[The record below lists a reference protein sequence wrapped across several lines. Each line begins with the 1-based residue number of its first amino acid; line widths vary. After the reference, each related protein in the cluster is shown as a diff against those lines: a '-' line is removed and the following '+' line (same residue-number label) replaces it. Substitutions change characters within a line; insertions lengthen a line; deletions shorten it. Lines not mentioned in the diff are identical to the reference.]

1 MSQLEFNT
9 ENTTN
14 RETLFAD
21 VILPVPIPRMFT
33 YRVPFEL
40 NELVKIGCRVIVQ
53 FGRRKILTGIIGHL
67 HNRPPEKYEAKYLL
81 EQLDEDAVMP
91 VITIRL
97 LQWISEYYM
106 CTLGEVLNVGL
117 PAGLKLNSES
127 KIQMNPD
134 FDWEGSEYD
143 FSEKEQFILAA
154 LKGGST
160 LSYSEAGKVIQ
171 QKSIYKTLKSLVAK
185 SAILI
190 FEEVK
195 DKYKPK
201 KEPRIRISN
210 RYLDNIQELF
220 ETLSSKPKQEA
231 ILLYYL
237 QQVSVFEHKKLN
249 EGGILKSQF
258 KSEGLSESSLN
269 TLVKKGILEKFEV
282 VVSRFETTESDKR
295 SITLSQK
302 QQQIK
307 HTILSAFKKND
318 TVLFHGVTGSGK
330 TEVYVE
336 LIEDALEGGSQVL
349 YLLPE
354 IALTTQIVA
363 RLKKVFGNQLGVYH
377 SKFSDNERV
386 EVWRGIL
393 DGSFQVVIGVRSSI
407 FLPFDNLGL
416 IIIDEEHES
425 SYKQYDPAP
434 RYNARDAGLVLAH
447 MHHAK
452 VLMGSATPSVES
464 YYNALQGKYQLVE
477 LSERYGNGKLP
488 DFHIADMIKAR
499 KKKQLKGEFSL
510 DLVEA
515 IGSALANHE
524 QVILFQ
530 NRRGYSPYIS
540 CDNCGWI
547 PQCENCAVS
556 LTYHQYKNELVCHYC
571 GYKEPP
577 PRDCEACGS
586 TDLRTMGFGT
596 EKLEE
601 ELQLLFPKASVQRM
615 DLDTTRNKYSYE
627 TIIGDFE
634 KGDIDILVGTQM
646 ISKGL
651 DFDNVSLVGIF
662 DLDRMLHFPDF
673 RSFERTFQ
681 LTTQVSGRAG
691 RKDTKGKVIIQV
703 RNTESEL
710 LKQIT
715 SHDYHGFY
723 QSEIFERKAHLYP
736 PFTRLINVTIKNK
749 DKNLSQLTAQKISN
763 LLRDQLGGKR
773 VLGPEEP
780 IISKIRKEYLMNLT
794 IKIER
799 KGVDIGKVKSIIQNS
814 CLEVLNDKQLKS
826 SKIIFNVDPV

>member
-14 RETLFAD
+14 KKTLFAD

-40 NELVKIGCRVIVQ
+40 NEFVKVGCRVIVQ
-53 FGRRKILTGIIGHL
+53 FGRRKILTGIIGDL
-67 HNRPPEKYEAKYLL
+67 HDRPPEKYEAKYLL
-81 EQLDEDAVMP
+81 EQLDEQAVMP
-91 VITIRL
+91 AITIRL
-97 LQWISEYYM
+97 LQWMSEYYM
-106 CTLGEVLNVGL
+106 CTLGEVLNIAL

-134 FDWEGSEYD
+134 FDWEDSEYD
-143 FSEKEQFILAA
+143 FSEKEQFILVA

-160 LSYSEAGKVIQ
+160 LSYSEAGKLIQ
-171 QKSIYKTLKSLVAK
+171 QKSIYKVLKSLVAK

-201 KEPRIRISN
+201 KETRIRIT
-210 RYLDNIQELF
+210 RGYLDNMQALF
-220 ETLSSKPKQEA
+220 ETLKAKPKQEA

-237 QQVSVFEHKKLN
+237 QHCPVFENKQLN
-249 EGGILKSQF
+249 EAGVLKSTF
-258 KSEGLSESSLN
+258 KSNGLSGSSLN
-269 TLVKKGILEKFEV
+269 TLLKKEILESFEV
-282 VVSRFETTESDKR
+282 IISRFRTTKTDKR
-295 SITLSQK
+295 AVTLSREQHHVK
-302 QQQIK
+302 QS
-307 HTILSAFKKND
+307 ILEAFEANS
-318 TVLFHGVTGSGK
+318 TVLFHGITGSGK
-330 TEVYVE
+330 TEVYIE
-336 LIEDALEGGSQVL
+336 LIEDALAGGSQVL

-354 IALTTQIVA
+354 IALTTQIVT
-363 RLKKVFGNQLGVYH
+363 RLEKVFGDKLGVYH

-386 EVWRGIL
+386 EVWRGVV
-393 DGSFQVVIGVRSSI
+393 DGTFQVVVGVRSSV

-416 IIIDEEHES
+416 IVVDEEHES

-434 RYNARDAGLVLAH
+434 RYNARDTALVLAT

-452 VLMGSATPSVES
+452 VVLGSATPAVES
-464 YYNALQGKYQLVE
+464 YHNALEGKYQLVE
-477 LSERYGNGKLP
+477 LNERYGEGKLP
-488 DFHIADMIKAR
+488 EFHIADIIKAR
-499 KKKQLKGEFSL
+499 KKKRLKGEFSME
-510 DLVEA
+510 LVDA
-515 IGSALANHE
+515 IKSTLANRK

-540 CDNCGWI
+540 CENCGWI

-556 LTYHQYKNELVCHYC
+556 LTYHQYRNELVCHYC

-577 PRDCEACGS
+577 TKECEACGS
-586 TDLRTMGFGT
+586 TELKTVGFGT

-601 ELQLLFPKASVQRM
+601 ELQLLFPKARIQRM

-646 ISKGL
+646 VSKGL
-651 DFDNVSLVGIF
+651 DFENVNLVGVF

-691 RKDTKGKVIIQV
+691 RKGTKGQVIIQV
-703 RNTESEL
+703 RNAQLGL
-710 LKQIT
+710 LNQIIN
-715 SHDYHGFY
+715 HDYQGFY
-723 QSEIFERKAHLYP
+723 ASEIAERKAHFYP
-736 PFTRLINVTIKNK
+736 PFTRLVNITVKNK
-749 DKNLSQLTAQKISN
+749 DKNLSHLTSQKIGN
-763 LLRDQLGGKR
+763 LLKEQLGARR

-780 IISKIRKEYLMNLT
+780 IISKIRNEYLMNLT
-794 IKIER
+794 IKLER
-799 KGVDIGKVKSIIQNS
+799 RGVDIAKVKSVIQKS
-814 CLEVLNDKQLKS
+814 ALEVLSDKQLKS
-826 SKIIFNVDPV
+826 SKVVFNVDPI